1 LQKGWILCQEAT
13 VQALL
18 AKGPAQDVVWDEV
31 RAKVEVEWEAH
42 LLQGLS
48 EIVCAQTVK
57 QRSLTLPDSR
67 VIKEA
72 VQSVVRK

>member
-1 LQKGWILCQEAT
+1 M

-18 AKGPAQDVVWDEV
+18 VKGPAQDVVWDEV
-31 RAKVEVEWEAH
+31 RAKVEVEWGAH
-42 LLQGLS
+42 MLQGPV
-48 EIVCAQTVK
+48 EIVRAQTVEL
-57 QRSLTLPDSR
+57 RPLTLPDSR